1 MIARVDGGL
10 EARVGRLEAIEA
22 IRELKARYADVCD
35 TGYDP
40 VRMRP
45 FFTEEPVVHHYDTF
59 GYSQGV
65 DAVCEFFAG
74 ISSTI
79 TWALHYMIA
88 PAVDVDEDLV
98 NAQGSW
104 YLWQPCTI
112 VTADGPRAVLITGR
126 YSDRF
131 RRENGQW
138 LFSEIAIDAQ
148 TATPLDEGWVKTRFL

>member
-1 MIARVDGGL
+1 MAEDLGRRIA
-10 EARVGRLEAIEA
+10 RLEAISQVE
-22 IRELKARYADVCD
+22 RLKLRYAAICD
-35 TGYDP
+35 RGYDP
-40 VRMRP
+40 AEIGALL
-45 FFTEEPVVHHYDTF
+45 TD
-59 GYSQGV
+59 
-65 DAVCEFFAG
+65 DAVWDGGARLGRYEGRSAICDFFAL
-74 ISSTI
+74 TPERI

-88 PAVDVDEDLV
+88 PAVDVDEDLM
-98 NAQGSW
+98 NAQGTW